1 MDKARYPHV
10 TRTWRVERTKV
21 FYRTP
26 QPAKLPSHPFSP
38 PPRRRDRT
46 PDRSAAEP
54 LRRVVLAD
62 TTAHR
67 LGGPQ
72 AVESEMSLRL

>member
-26 QPAKLPSHPFSP
+26 QPAKLPSHPFFT
-38 PPRRRDRT
+38 PPRRPDRT
-46 PDRSAAEP
+46 PDRSTAEP
-54 LRRVVLAD
+54 LRKVVLAD
-62 TTAHR
+62 ATAHS
-67 LGGPQ
+67 LGDSQ
-72 AVESEMSLRL
+72 AVDSEKSLRL